1 MKVGL
6 VYDLRDD
13 YLKMGFGKEE
23 TAEFDKPET
32 IAGIESALVALGHQ
46 TERIGHAKALVE
58 ALAAGKRWD
67 MVFNIAEGMI
77 GMGRESLVPCL
88 CEAYQ
93 IPYTF
98 SDPMVL
104 ALSLHKGMC
113 KRVIRDLGVPTAD
126 FAVVETEADL
136 HAVDL
141 PFPLFVKPVAEGTGK
156 GISDQSLIRD
166 RDQLVSVCK
175 ELLGRF
181 EQPVLVETFLSGREF
196 TVGLVGSGPAARVVG
211 GMEVLFNQNVE
222 VVYSYD
228 NKENYEQKVRY
239 VPITEPAVQKPVYDV
254 ALSAWRG
261 LSCRDGGRVDI
272 RMNAKGQ
279 PMFIEV
285 NPLAGLNPVHSDLP
299 ILARMAGWD
308 YNRLIREIMESA
320 IQRASHARADRS

>member
-6 VYDLRDD
+6 AYDLRDD
-13 YLKMGFGKEE
+13 YLKLGFSKEE

-32 IAGIESALVALGHQ
+32 IAGIESSLRALGHE
-46 TERIGHAKALVE
+46 TERIGHGKALVS

-67 MVFNIAEGMI
+67 LVFNIAEGMV
-77 GMGRESLVPCL
+77 GLGRESLVPCL

-126 FAVVETEADL
+126 FHVVETQEDL
-136 HAVDL
+136 ARVDL

-166 RDQLVSVCK
+166 RPQLVRVCLD
-175 ELLGRF
+175 LLARF
-181 EQPVLVETFLSGREF
+181 QQPVLVETFLSGREF
-196 TVGLVGSGPAARVVG
+196 TVGVVGTGPAARVVG
-211 GMEVLFNQNVE
+211 GMEVLFNQNVD
-222 VVYSYD
+222 VIYSYD
-228 NKENYEQKVRY
+228 NKENYEEKVRY
-239 VPITEPAVQKPVYDV
+239 RPIDEPAISKPVYDV
-254 ALSAWRG
+254 AIRAWRG
-261 LSCRDGGRVDI
+261 LCCRDGGRVDI
-272 RMNAKGQ
+272 RMDAQGQ

-299 ILARMAGWD
+299 ILARLAGWD
-308 YNRLIREIMESA
+308 YGRLIGEIMESA
-320 IQRASHARADRS
+320 IQRASDARTHRS